1 MTGIMSI
8 GRSRAR
14 LYTTERPRTTFADV
28 AGYQGVKIE
37 ISEVVDFLKSPHR
50 FRDIGAKIPKG
61 ILLVGPPG
69 TGKTLLARA
78 VAGEAGVPFLSVSG
92 SDFMEMFVGVGA
104 SRVRDLFQTAR
115 KQAPAIIFVDEID
128 SIGRKRG
135 AGLGGGHDEREQTL
149 NQMLSEMD
157 GFDPAEGVVIMAA
170 TNRPDI
176 LDPALLRP
184 GRFDRQIVVPLPDLE
199 ERLPILKVHCKDK
212 RVSAN
217 VDLEL
222 VARGTPGMSGADLA
236 NLVNEA
242 ALHAVR
248 RGSHQVEMVDF
259 EAARDRVLMGQRRE
273 SLVLS
278 EAEKERVAFHEGGHA
293 VLAYV
298 LEHADPVHKVTIL
311 PTGLALGVTQQL
323 PLEERHIYPREVIED
338 SLAVRMGGR
347 AAELLV
353 YGDLSTGASND
364 LVGNT
369 ELARKMVREW
379 GMSEELGPMAWGS
392 QGMVFLGEDLL
403 HSRDYSE
410 DTARVVDAE
419 IARILRHQ
427 EERAIELLSRH
438 RAGLDAVARSLLERE
453 TLDGSEVG
461 SLVDSA
467 YGRPV
472 HPSGELTAH
481 FTGTNG
487 AGNGSAEDAAS
498 GNGAEAVPSAAGNGA
513 ESASSRGRQR
523 SRVGQGERSGVGAV
537 RLPPLLVFRL
547 TRRPTG
553 ASPASAPSTTSQVIG
568 ARTPAGDQGP
578 GNVGATTTPGPA
590 TGSPSSSMA
599 TGSLLRTLNGPTPKG
614 SPEAG
619 AMTSGVRGLTFCA
632 FSPAMDRP
640 LGEVN
645 TTVAGRPPRST
656 TATAEAPV
664 PGVTTAGTSQCS
676 LAPITPTTSPHSGT
690 GAAGP
695 GGAVTWRTTTMP
707 VLLVKVRAYGVP
719 LGMRV
724 WSSATSVDNV
734 CGGMRRESGSATS
747 PPDRPMATDTTAVLV
762 EGLSSRNA
770 TTVPVAST
778 FCANVHCGAGTGVPA
793 VIDSPPL
800 PAAPTDSSSLAT
812 TDPDSADTSVAMAAS
827 SGAWSP
833 TFSVMSAPGGTSM
846 P

>member
-1 MTGIMSI
+1 MFALLIVAVVAVLIVPALLAKPSVTKLKYPTFMNDVRSHEVKSAAIDNTTGIITGSLKDGAKYTVNGPDPSLPTDVQVMRQDIPNDDVTFSTPEESALDQYLPTIIIIVLFVGVFIWISRRAQGQMTGIMSI

-14 LYTTERPRTTFADV
+14 LYTTERPRTTFSDV
-28 AGYQGVKIE
+28 AGYQGVKVE

-199 ERLPILKVHCKDK
+199 ERLPILRVHCKDK
-212 RVSAN
+212 RMGPDVN
-217 VDLEL
+217 LE
-222 VARGTPGMSGADLA
+222 VIARGTPGMSGADLA

-248 RGSHQVEMVDF
+248 RGGHQVEMLDF

-278 EAEKERVAFHEGGHA
+278 DMEKERVAFHEAGHA

-298 LEHADPVHKVTIL
+298 LPSADPVHKVTIL
-311 PTGLALGVTQQL
+311 PTGMALGVTQQL
-323 PLEERHIYPREVIED
+323 PIEERHIYPREVIED

-419 IARILRHQ
+419 VSRILRRE
-427 EERAIELLSRH
+427 EERAIDLLGKH
-438 RAGLDAVARSLLERE
+438 RGGLDAVARGLLERE
-453 TLDGSEVG
+453 TLDGEEVG
-461 SLVDSA
+461 RLVDTA

-472 HPSGELTAH
+472 HDGTATMVPH
-481 FTGTNG
+481 FAPG
-487 AGNGSAEDAAS
+487 GNGIPAEDVVPV
-498 GNGAEAVPSAAGNGA
+498 GNGAKGGEAAQP
-513 ESASSRGRQR
+513 ED
-523 SRVGQGERSGVGAV
+523 VG
-537 RLPPLLVFRL
+537 
-547 TRRPTG
+547 
-553 ASPASAPSTTSQVIG
+553 SPASN
-568 ARTPAGDQGP
+568 PAD
-578 GNVGATTTPGPA
+578 
-590 TGSPSSSMA
+590 
-599 TGSLLRTLNGPTPKG
+599 
-614 SPEAG
+614 
-619 AMTSGVRGLTFCA
+619 
-632 FSPAMDRP
+632 
-640 LGEVN
+640 
-645 TTVAGRPPRST
+645 
-656 TATAEAPV
+656 
-664 PGVTTAGTSQCS
+664 
-676 LAPITPTTSPHSGT
+676 
-690 GAAGP
+690 
-695 GGAVTWRTTTMP
+695 
-707 VLLVKVRAYGVP
+707 
-719 LGMRV
+719 
-724 WSSATSVDNV
+724 
-734 CGGMRRESGSATS
+734 
-747 PPDRPMATDTTAVLV
+747 
-762 EGLSSRNA
+762 
-770 TTVPVAST
+770 
-778 FCANVHCGAGTGVPA
+778 
-793 VIDSPPL
+793 
-800 PAAPTDSSSLAT
+800 
-812 TDPDSADTSVAMAAS
+812 
-827 SGAWSP
+827 
-833 TFSVMSAPGGTSM
+833 
-846 P
+846 